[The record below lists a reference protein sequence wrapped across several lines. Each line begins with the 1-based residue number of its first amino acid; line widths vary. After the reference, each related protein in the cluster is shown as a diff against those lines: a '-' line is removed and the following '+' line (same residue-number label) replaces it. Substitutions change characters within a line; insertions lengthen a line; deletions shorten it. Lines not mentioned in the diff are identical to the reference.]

1 MTEQTI
7 TQEVAPRN
15 RTAKILRQVI
25 QWTVLALLLFTCIM
39 AAYRKFGG

>member
-7 TQEVAPRN
+7 TQEAAPKS
-15 RTAKILRQVI
+15 RTAKIVRQVV